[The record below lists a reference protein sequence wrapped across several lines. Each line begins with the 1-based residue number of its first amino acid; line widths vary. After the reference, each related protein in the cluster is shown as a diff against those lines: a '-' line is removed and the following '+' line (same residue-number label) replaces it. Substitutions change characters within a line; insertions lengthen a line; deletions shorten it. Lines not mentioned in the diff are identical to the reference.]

1 MIFSEQSIVSGGG
14 GGSRGGGSA
23 EPSVLRV
30 LGRLFLL
37 VKTPEAQF

>member
-1 MIFSEQSIVSGGG
+1 MFSEQSIISGGG
-14 GGSRGGGSA
+14 GGSEGGGSA

-37 VKTPEAQF
+37 AKTPEAHF